1 MTKLNQRILFFLLI
15 LFSLYC
21 AVTVGQTWDE
31 HFHIIQGKVTFNYLL
46 SLGRIDDDIFRRE
59 YYSAFYWSIK
69 YFLTQIFPTN
79 FHIEANHIIN
89 LFFSLSIV
97 IGIKKI
103 CKELFNIK
111 VSNIVFLLLFF
122 YPIFFGH
129 MAFNGKNMILA
140 FSHTWIFYL
149 VLRYF
154 KFQNNKSNTNYYIIS
169 ISTLT
174 ALSSGINFFFVGT
187 LIPIFIFILVE
198 IFIFKKIICNNFNK
212 KKFYFDLLKSII
224 LSYFI
229 LILFWIDTHPNIL
242 LLPYEYFTEFLYGDH
257 WRGYPYNLVDGSYF
271 HADEVSKFYFLINL
285 FFKSPEYFLF
295 LYIVFFFLLI
305 KSKFFI
311 NTFNDF
317 YYKLSPIILIITF
330 SILIGFIIPFPLYD
344 GMRFFLWALP
354 YFCVIPSLALYYLFE
369 NIKKM
374 KSKITL
380 SITLFLGVFF
390 LFIFFQITP
399 YHYAYLNLFNG
410 KYENA
415 HKKFENDYWGTS
427 MKELINRADFKT
439 DGDLL
444 LGVCGIDVGLPKYY
458 LNKKINN
465 NFSFVPANE
474 ADFIIMTNRVALD
487 HNQVNELPKLI
498 NCFDK
503 FKGSDI
509 AKVKRNG
516 LLLSVIRKPI
526 N

>member
-1 MTKLNQRILFFLLI
+1 M
-15 LFSLYC
+15 
-21 AVTVGQTWDE
+21 
-31 HFHIIQGKVTFNYLL
+31 
-46 SLGRIDDDIFRRE
+46 
-59 YYSAFYWSIK
+59 
-69 YFLTQIFPTN
+69 
-79 FHIEANHIIN
+79 
-89 LFFSLSIV
+89 
-97 IGIKKI
+97 
-103 CKELFNIK
+103 
-111 VSNIVFLLLFF
+111 
-122 YPIFFGH
+122 
-129 MAFNGKNMILA
+129 
-140 FSHTWIFYL
+140 
-149 VLRYF
+149 
-154 KFQNNKSNTNYYIIS
+154 
-169 ISTLT
+169 
-174 ALSSGINFFFVGT
+174 
-187 LIPIFIFILVE
+187 
-198 IFIFKKIICNNFNK
+198 
-212 KKFYFDLLKSII
+212 
-224 LSYFI
+224 
-229 LILFWIDTHPNIL
+229 
-242 LLPYEYFTEFLYGDH
+242 YGDH

-415 HKKFENDYWGTS
+415 HKKFENDYWGAS
-427 MKELINRADFKT
+427 IKELIRISSFDKNKLVNFST
-439 DGDLL
+439 
-444 LGVCGIDVGLPKYY
+444 CGINLHIAKFY
-458 LNKKINN
+458 LKKQGYSK
-465 NFSFVPANE
+465 FQFVNY
-474 ADFIIMTNRVALD
+474 DNSDYIIMTNRV
-487 HNQVNELPKLI
+487 VSI
-498 NCFDK
+498 NDK
-503 FKGSDI
+503 IDNSNNLGSCYDKYKGNNVYE
-509 AKVKRNG
+509 VKRNG
-516 LLLSVIRKPI
+516 LSLSLIRKKT